1 MAHNAQSSEPIPL
14 ENRDVIE
21 QKVLIELLPTER
33 RLGIVGHYFKL
44 FMASYRSANST
55 HLTAL
60 LYKALL
66 KSRYT
71 HLLAPACFITA
82 SSDRLVIHNKVLIK
96 TKI

>member
-21 QKVLIELLPTER
+21 QKVLIDLLPTER
-33 RLGIVGHYFKL
+33 RLGIAGHYFKL
-44 FMASYRSANST
+44 FMANYRSASSA
-55 HLTAL
+55 HLMPYL
-60 LYKALL
+60 NKALP

-71 HLLAPACFITA
+71 HLLAPAYFITA
-82 SSDRLVIHNKVLIK
+82 FSDRLVIHNKVLIK